1 MCALYKNFEVW
12 KWGKDFPGGPVVKIL
27 PCDAGAV
34 GWIPGQA
41 AKIPQ
46 ALRPKT

>member
-1 MCALYKNFEVW
+1 M
-12 KWGKDFPGGPVVKIL
+12 VKIL
-27 PCDAGAV
+27 LCDAGAV

-46 ALRPKT
+46 AAWRGQKNKKVSEPEVHFVFCFT